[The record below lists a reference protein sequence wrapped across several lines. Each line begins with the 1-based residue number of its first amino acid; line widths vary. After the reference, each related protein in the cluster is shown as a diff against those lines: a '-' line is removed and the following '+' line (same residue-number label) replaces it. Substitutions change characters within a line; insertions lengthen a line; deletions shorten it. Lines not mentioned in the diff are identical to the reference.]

1 MGTSLHQMK
10 TERMTEAIIT
20 KAEQLGLA
28 PEYLYCAL
36 DLLSQN
42 KDMVNALDN
51 TTEMDEYIYL
61 AITKAATDQR
71 RLQAEQAF
79 GSEDDAARESAQ
91 RDLAQLSREE
101 LITDPAHRAVLPIVA
116 KIVANGPIL
125 RLHAE
130 EAAKIVFELADF
142 KRRHRTTSL
151 TQVIVTRCAAEL
163 EDFSGYNTSFAP
175 AVAS

>member
-1 MGTSLHQMK
+1 
-10 TERMTEAIIT
+10 MTEAINN
-20 KAEQLGLA
+20 KAEELGLA

-51 TTEMDEYIYL
+51 TNEMDEYIYL
-61 AITKAATDQR
+61 AITKSATDQR
-71 RLQAEQAF
+71 RHLAEQDFDSA
-79 GSEDDAARESAQ
+79 DDVAREAAE

-101 LITDPAHRAVLPIVA
+101 LITNPAHRAVLPIVA

-130 EAAKIVFELADF
+130 GAAKIVFELADF
-142 KRRHRTTSL
+142 KRRHRATSL

-163 EDFSGYNTSFAP
+163 EDFSGYTPLAP
-175 AVAS
+175 ALA